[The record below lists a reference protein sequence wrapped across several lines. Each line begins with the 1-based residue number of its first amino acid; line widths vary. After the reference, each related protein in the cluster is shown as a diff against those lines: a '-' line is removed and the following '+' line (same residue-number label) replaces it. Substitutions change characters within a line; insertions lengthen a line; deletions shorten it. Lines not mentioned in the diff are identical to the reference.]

1 MLSASA
7 SPAKQQ
13 AASPMPAAQ
22 PATLSSEATSQDP
35 NYYAYATRYYLE
47 YLNSQTHAESNAK
60 DPYHFFNYY
69 QFYRERY
76 APGVASRDPQGVV
89 PAWFATMPFRNARTQ
104 AFARFVQ
111 VASPSAT
118 PTARWAQ
125 PMRDLQRK
133 AGR

>member
-1 MLSASA
+1 MMAIALFLTASGFGWPGSRAFVANAAPA
-7 SPAKQQ
+7 SH
-13 AASPMPAAQ
+13 
-22 PATLSSEATSQDP
+22 DP
-35 NYYAYATRYYLE
+35 NYYAYATRYYLQH
-47 YLNSQTHAESNAK
+47 LNSRSQAESNAK

-76 APGVASRDPQGVV
+76 APGMASRDPQGVV

-118 PTARWAQ
+118 PTARWVQ
-125 PMRDLQRK
+125 PLRELQRT